1 MTMTPSPK
9 KLNCCKTFFG
19 DKVLLHK
26 LIQLNYPMEC
36 HKTEK
41 CYNYYCGQDKNC
53 VNMQI
58 QHKNG
63 QKRLSQT
70 MNRCFKAARGWQE
83 CL

>member
-1 MTMTPSPK
+1 
-9 KLNCCKTFFG
+9 
-19 DKVLLHK
+19 
-26 LIQLNYPMEC
+26 MEC

-63 QKRLSQT
+63 RKRLPQT
-70 MNRCFKAARGWQE
+70 MKMLQGCQRLTGMFIKYIYMHTGTHGAYTSFLE
-83 CL
+83 